1 MPGDIA
7 HLIEQAT
14 QQLQQAGVDTPRLD
28 AELML
33 ADLLRVN
40 RAYLFAHPEEE
51 VPETLLP
58 LWLQRLQRRLQREPL
73 AYILGRAEFY
83 GLEFAVTPDVL
94 VPRPETE
101 LLVETVLRKQ
111 PRTVVDVGTGSGC
124 IAVALA
130 VHLPEVEVWATDIS
144 ELALRIARE
153 NALRHQVAQ
162 RVHFVQGDL
171 LQPLAGKRFEAIVSN
186 PPYVAQSERMR
197 LQPEV
202 RDWEPAIALF
212 CEDPLHF
219 HRRLAAEAHFY
230 LQDGGWLVMEVGMG
244 QAQEVASLL
253 QTSGYHTINIYS
265 DLAGVQRV
273 VEGRYR

>member
-1 MPGDIA
+1 MSGDIA

-33 ADLLRVN
+33 ADLLKVN

-58 LWLQRLQRRLQREPL
+58 LWFQRLQRRLQREPL

-130 VHLPEVEVWATDIS
+130 VHLPQVEVWATDIS
-144 ELALRIARE
+144 ELALRIALE

-186 PPYVAQSERMR
+186 PPYVAHSERMR

-202 RDWEPAIALF
+202 RDWEPPIALF

-219 HRRLAAEAHFY
+219 HQRLAAEAHFY

-244 QAQEVASLL
+244 QAQAVADLL